1 MVVPW
6 SLRRPLYR
14 RGLSGHQ
21 ARRRSRHRVSTV
33 AGARPRDHIQGVDPC
48 DRRFARAARLKEIGV
63 MQTKHRLFDD
73 AAKLAGGAIGT
84 LAGVRREIEALA
96 RQQLDRLLDGME
108 LVTRDEFEAVKA
120 MAAAARTENER
131 LAARLAALE
140 GTPPSRRGAASKA
153 KAGRRKGASRPTAA
167 RTKPARTK
175 ASRPRR

>member
-1 MVVPW
+1 
-6 SLRRPLYR
+6 
-14 RGLSGHQ
+14 
-21 ARRRSRHRVSTV
+21 
-33 AGARPRDHIQGVDPC
+33 
-48 DRRFARAARLKEIGV
+48 

-120 MAAAARTENER
+120 MAAAARAENER

-140 GTPPSRRGAASKA
+140 GTPPRRDAAPKA
-153 KAGRRKGASRPTAA
+153 KAGRRKGASRPAAA
-167 RTKPARTK
+167 RTKAK
-175 ASRPRR
+175 RPRR

>member
-1 MVVPW
+1 
-6 SLRRPLYR
+6 
-14 RGLSGHQ
+14 
-21 ARRRSRHRVSTV
+21 
-33 AGARPRDHIQGVDPC
+33 
-48 DRRFARAARLKEIGV
+48 

-120 MAAAARTENER
+120 MAAAARAENER

-140 GTPPSRRGAASKA
+140 GGSAAPKT
-153 KAGRRKGASRPTAA
+153 KAGRRKGASRPA
-167 RTKPARTK
+167 
-175 ASRPRR
+175 ASRKKAKRAPR